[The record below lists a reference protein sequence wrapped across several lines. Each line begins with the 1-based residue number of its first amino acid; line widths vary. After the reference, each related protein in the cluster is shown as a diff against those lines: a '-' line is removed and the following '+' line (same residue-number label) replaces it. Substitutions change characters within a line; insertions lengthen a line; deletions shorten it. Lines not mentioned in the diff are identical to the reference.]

1 MFLVA
6 GLGNPGRRYAATRHN
21 VGFMLVDRL
30 ARDQGVEFRN
40 FQRLAEVARWD
51 AGGRTVLLAKP
62 QTFMNESG
70 RAVEALVR
78 YFDIPFERCLI
89 VYDDVALPLGKLRFR
104 RQGSSGGHK
113 GMASVIQTL
122 GTTAV
127 PRLRLGIGG
136 ESISSDLRAFV
147 LDPFSREE
155 LPVVEE
161 MLETAASGVETFLA
175 EGIERAMALYN

>member
-30 ARDQGVEFRN
+30 ARDRGLEFRN

-51 AGGRTVLLAKP
+51 RGEDAVLLAKP

-70 RAVEALVR
+70 RAVGALLR
-78 YFDIPFERCLI
+78 YFDIPVERCLV

-113 GMASVIQTL
+113 GMASVIGEL
-122 GTTAV
+122 GTVAV
-127 PRLRLGIGG
+127 PRLRLGIGREG
-136 ESISSDLRAFV
+136 VTSDLRSFV

-155 LPVVEE
+155 LPVVDE
-161 MLETAASGVETFLA
+161 MLETAAAGVQTFLA